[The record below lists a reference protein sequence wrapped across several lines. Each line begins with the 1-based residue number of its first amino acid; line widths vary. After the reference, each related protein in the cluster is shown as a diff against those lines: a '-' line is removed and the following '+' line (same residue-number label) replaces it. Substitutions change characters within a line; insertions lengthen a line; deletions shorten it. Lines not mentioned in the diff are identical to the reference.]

1 MRLWAAVSD
10 QDTSMETSG
19 LLTVTCKMKFVRNPV
34 KSWRFRTAEI
44 QNRCQYLTC
53 WNETWTFRQMRDN
66 IFISCVQRHQTH
78 SLHSSCYA
86 RLTPALY
93 VQHTDMRLIILLMSH
108 TQKTTQHFYFP
119 KCWIFPLKSSSESLP
134 EFWKTNFTF
143 ETLHLFLIVKLNF
156 RRWKWDM
163 FHSET
168 RFLSRHFKAL
178 EITFFRLCESGP
190 KSSVLTVVV
199 SFRAECNNQRC
210 SCAAGLQPAVVSS
223 EGLRPSAPS
232 RAQVCVRVCVCVS
245 VCDELTRRQVWRV
258 GLYHSSCVSACSHAP
273 CDLTNVHQVG
283 IMMSV
288 NTVGPEQPRQ
298 RASMENVKQCQ

>member
-1 MRLWAAVSD
+1 M
-10 QDTSMETSG
+10 QNEI
-19 LLTVTCKMKFVRNPV
+19 CKNSQLV

-134 EFWKTNFTF
+134 DFWKTNFTF

-232 RAQVCVRVCVCVS
+232 RAQVCVRVCVWVCVMS
-245 VCDELTRRQVWRV
+245 SRGDRCDGSDYITVLVFLLVLMHPVTSQMYTKLESWCRWTLSAP
-258 GLYHSSCVSACSHAP
+258 SSR
-273 CDLTNVHQVG
+273 G
-283 IMMSV
+283 R
-288 NTVGPEQPRQ
+288 EPRWK
-298 RASMENVKQCQ
+298 M